1 MFQLFLRARAHDFLL
16 RRLSGDKFRARSAE
30 RDAETD
36 RQRVESILVAIDEVL
51 RASEEEQLGLSGRVD
66 DVLARAAV
74 TVGTAVDEYVDREPH
89 LSYHQSLFDT
99 EVANG
104 QRRLRELSTMIGHL
118 KFMKAALLSRFP
130 DLKSPVK
137 SSA

>member
-1 MFQLFLRARAHDFLL
+1 MFQLFLRARAHQFMR
-16 RRLSGDKFRARSAE
+16 RRLGGDEFRARSAE

-36 RQRVESILVAIDEVL
+36 RGRVESILVAIDGAL
-51 RASEEEQLGLSGRVD
+51 RASEDEQSGLTGRVD

-74 TVGTAVDEYVDREPH
+74 TVGTATDEYLDSEPH
-89 LSYHQSLFDT
+89 RSHQHALFD
-99 EVANG
+99 EEIVNG
-104 QRRLRELSTMIGHL
+104 QRRLRELSAMIGHL

-130 DLKSPVK
+130 DLKSPSQ

>member
-1 MFQLFLRARAHDFLL
+1 MIQLFLRARAHQFMR
-16 RRLSGDKFRARSAE
+16 RRLGGDEFRARSAE

-36 RQRVESILVAIDEVL
+36 RGRIVSILAAIDGAL
-51 RASEEEQLGLSGRVD
+51 RASEEEHSGLTGRVN

-74 TVGTAVDEYVDREPH
+74 TVGTATDEYLDREPH
-89 LSYHQSLFDT
+89 LSHHQALFDV
-99 EVANG
+99 EVTNG

-130 DLKSPVK
+130 DLKSPGQ

>member
-1 MFQLFLRARAHDFLL
+1 MFQLFLRARAHHIL
-16 RRLSGDKFRARSAE
+16 RHRFGGDEFRARSAE
-30 RDAETD
+30 RDAKTD
-36 RQRVESILVAIDEVL
+36 RERVESILVAIDGVL
-51 RASEEEQLGLSGRVD
+51 RASEDEQLGLSGRVD

-74 TVGTAVDEYVDREPH
+74 TGGTAADEYLDREPH
-89 LSYHQSLFDT
+89 LSHHQALFDT

-104 QRRLRELSTMIGHL
+104 LRRLGELSTMIGHL

-130 DLKSPVK
+130 DLKSHRQ

>member
-1 MFQLFLRARAHDFLL
+1 
-16 RRLSGDKFRARSAE
+16 
-30 RDAETD
+30 
-36 RQRVESILVAIDEVL
+36 VESILVAIDGVL

-74 TVGTAVDEYVDREPH
+74 TVGTAADEYVDREPH

-130 DLKSPVK
+130 DLRSP
-137 SSA
+137 A

>member
-1 MFQLFLRARAHDFLL
+1 
-16 RRLSGDKFRARSAE
+16 
-30 RDAETD
+30 
-36 RQRVESILVAIDEVL
+36 VESILVAIDGVL

-130 DLKSPVK
+130 DLKSPAQ